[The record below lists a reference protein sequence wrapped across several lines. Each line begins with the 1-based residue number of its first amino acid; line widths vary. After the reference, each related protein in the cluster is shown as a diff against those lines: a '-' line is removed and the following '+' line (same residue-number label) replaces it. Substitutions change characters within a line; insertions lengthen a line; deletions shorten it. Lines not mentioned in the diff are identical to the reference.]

1 MFSYI
6 ESIGNISICT
16 TDRLNYSS
24 TKTASYNMVFVF
36 YLNSSNIEEQKP
48 SGNIYGQVKTRNKKK
63 ENLKMKNKIATLQ
76 SGEIGIFLCTIYK
89 TDIQCTLLAD
99 INIGEY

>member
-1 MFSYI
+1 MDKLKLRI
-6 ESIGNISICT
+6 
-16 TDRLNYSS
+16 
-24 TKTASYNMVFVF
+24 
-36 YLNSSNIEEQKP
+36 
-48 SGNIYGQVKTRNKKK
+48 KKK

-76 SGEIGIFLCTIYK
+76 SGEIGIFLGTIYK